1 MDTPP
6 LQSLAG
12 LAAGIAVVAVVHGLL
27 GRGLDRR
34 GLHGLG
40 PADRVTLLRAWL
52 TCGVLALV
60 VGGTGQGRATT
71 PLVVLAGTAL
81 ALDAVDGWVARR
93 TGTASAL
100 GARFDMEVDAL
111 LIMVL
116 SVPAA
121 RAAGWWVL
129 TIGLARY
136 AVLAAAVVATWLGA
150 GVAPRRWRKVVAA
163 VQGVVLTVAVSGLLP
178 AWSTTVAL
186 AVAAALLGVS
196 FLTEVV
202 ELWRR
207 RAAPVVTRVAAGTGV
222 GVGGLTVGHR

>member
-1 MDTPP
+1 VGAAPF
-6 LQSLAG
+6 QSLAG
-12 LAAGIAVVAVVHGLL
+12 LAAGTAVVAVVHALL
-27 GRGLDRR
+27 GRSLQRR

-60 VGGTGQGRATT
+60 VGVTGEGRGTA
-71 PLVVLAGTAL
+71 PLVAVAGTAL
-81 ALDAVDGWVARR
+81 ALDTVDGWVARR

-111 LIMVL
+111 LILVL
-116 SVPAA
+116 SVQVA

-136 AVLAAAVVATWLGA
+136 AVLAAAVVAPWLRA
-150 GVAPRRWRKVVAA
+150 GVAPRRWRKMVAA

-178 AWSTTVAL
+178 AWSTTVSL
-186 AVAAALLGVS
+186 AVAAWLLGVS
-196 FLTEVV
+196 FLTEVA

-207 RAAPVVTRVAAGTGV
+207 RATTPGTQMGRVG